1 MTLQTIAGLY
11 LVLIFVMM
19 KFSYNI
25 AARLIQIG
33 AVVGGLL
40 LIKPFRAEACMIIT
54 IIAVAWIIKRFFLQR

>member
-19 KFSYNI
+19 KLSYNI

-33 AVVGGLL
+33 AVVG
-40 LIKPFRAEACMIIT
+40 
-54 IIAVAWIIKRFFLQR
+54 